1 MLNKIKKHYSIIILS
16 IILIIWT
23 GLVFYFSPVKIVQF
37 LGITNSYL
45 IIFLLSFFGG
55 TSIII
60 AFPYYLFVIILG
72 AGGLNPLLL
81 GLAAGT
87 GVILGD
93 SISYLVGLKGKTVL
107 PNFLQ
112 NKFKRLHNWLLN
124 GPPLLIPGFLFLYGA
139 FIPIPNDIIVIPLGL
154 AQYPYFKLIIP
165 LGFGNILFN
174 IMLASL
180 GYYRLI
186 I

>member
-1 MLNKIKKHYSIIILS
+1 MLSKIKEHLS
-16 IILIIWT
+16 IVIFSLILILWT
-23 GLVFYFSPVKIVQF
+23 LLLFFYSPVTIVEF

-60 AFPYYLFVIILG
+60 AFPYYLFVITLG

-81 GLAAGT
+81 GLTAGT
-87 GVILGD
+87 AVILGD
-93 SISYLVGLKGKTVL
+93 STSYLIGLKGKTVL
-107 PNFLQ
+107 PDFLQ
-112 NKFKRLHNWLLN
+112 KKFKRFHNWLLK
-124 GPPLLIPGFLFLYGA
+124 GPTILITGFLFLYGA

-165 LGFGNILFN
+165 LGLGNIFFN
-174 IMLASL
+174 VMLASL
-180 GYYRLI
+180 GYYRI
-186 I
+186 II